1 MNQDGRSVWTLVAF
15 TLHTQMAVGAFV
27 LWGLTA
33 VLLPTPSPISVGQ
46 FPFIVLITLLLILI
60 LGALAAAF
68 HLGRPMGAVF
78 SLTNLH
84 RSWLSREGLLGIGFG
99 LLILIL
105 FFFRWRRVEFGPL
118 DRIIILIGI
127 ACGISLVYGI
137 SRLYML
143 RTVPA
148 WNHLGTPASFYTT
161 SFLLGTLTV
170 MVLWNL
176 LISSNDAYANDIILS
191 RLATISNSLIT
202 LLVGVQAV
210 IFGAVSL
217 YLNHMGGAAGDS
229 VRVLW
234 TKLRGI
240 LIGRWLTAGIGVT
253 ILVLF
258 PPRLFVMSAYVLLLI
273 SEILGRYLFYG
284 FYRRTGY

>member
-1 MNQDGRSVWTLVAF
+1 MNHNGRSLWTLVAF
-15 TLHTQMAVGAFV
+15 TLSTQMGVGAFV
-27 LWGLTA
+27 LWGFTA
-33 VLLPTPSPISVGQ
+33 ILPPTPSPINAGQ
-46 FPFIVLITLLLILI
+46 LPLIILSAVLLILI
-60 LGALAAAF
+60 LGVLAAVF
-68 HLGRPMGAVF
+68 HLGRPMEAVF

-84 RSWLSREGLLGIGFG
+84 QSWLSREALLGIGFG

-105 FFFRWRRVEFGPL
+105 FTFRWRRVDFGSL
-118 DRIIILIGI
+118 DRIIILMGI

-148 WNHLGTPASFYTT
+148 WNHLGTPASFFTT
-161 SFLLGTLTV
+161 SFLLGTMMI

-191 RLATISNSLIT
+191 RLAGISNTLIL
-202 LLVGVQAV
+202 LLVGFQAAV
-210 IFGAVSL
+210 FGAMSF

-229 VRVLW
+229 VRALW

-253 ILVLF
+253 ILVLW
-258 PPRLFVMSAYVLLLI
+258 PSRLFVFSAYTLLLI